1 MARTTTKGE
10 NTMNLNIKKLHPN
23 AKLPTYGTDGAAAFD
38 LYAAEVVGSE
48 DYGTVVFKGNDVVV
62 GTGLS
67 FEIPQGH
74 AMFIFSRSGM
84 GFVHGVRL
92 CNSVGVIDSDYRG
105 EVMIKLVGDERYG
118 PHIAVGQ
125 RVAQA
130 VVLPVTRCT
139 FAEVDQL
146 TTTERGTGGFGSTGA

>member
-1 MARTTTKGE
+1 
-10 NTMNLNIKKLHPN
+10 MNLNIKKLHPN

-38 LYAAEVVGSE
+38 LYAAEVIGSDE
-48 DYGTVVFKGNDVVV
+48 YGTVVFKGNDVVV

-74 AMFIFSRSGM
+74 AMLIFSRSGM
-84 GFVHGVRL
+84 GFTHGVRL

-105 EVMIKLVGDERYG
+105 EVMIKLVGDDECG
-118 PHIAVGQ
+118 PRISAGD

-139 FAEVDQL
+139 FTEVDQL

>member
-1 MARTTTKGE
+1 
-10 NTMNLNIKKLHPN
+10 MNLNIKKLHPN

-38 LYAAEVVGSE
+38 LYAAEVIGSDE
-48 DYGTVVFKGNDVVV
+48 YGTVVFKGNDVVV

-67 FEIPQGH
+67 FEIPEGH

-84 GFVHGVRL
+84 GFTHGVRL

-105 EVMIKLVGDERYG
+105 EVMIKLVGDDEFG
-118 PHIAVGQ
+118 PRIAVGD

-130 VVLPVTRCT
+130 VVLPIPRVTFT
-139 FAEVDQL
+139 EADQL
-146 TTTERGTGGFGSTGA
+146 APTERGTGGFGSTGA